1 MAGTSTA
8 FTTGFFSTFYFFAA
22 GALAGAA
29 FFAYLFGAALVYAV
43 LPFDLLLAGD
53 FDFFPFSSD
62 FPFLVSFFAPL
73 AGVLE
78 GFSGLPVFLSV
89 DFEAFVYFAGLTSFL
104 SEALAFL
111 GLLASSAFNLAV

>member
-1 MAGTSTA
+1 MLNLLKHSLLHHPLIPPQLSRPITPQ
-8 FTTGFFSTFYFFAA
+8 
-22 GALAGAA
+22 LDH
-29 FFAYLFGAALVYAV
+29 LIGAALVYAV